1 MCQRALSCKSRYARQ
16 RADSI
21 KRAADAEMQAALRRL
36 LTCVG
41 LSRAATEPE
50 MDGDLEALLEAPSAQ
65 RGPYFAS
72 SVSAALHALRPEDAC

>member
-1 MCQRALSCKSRYARQ
+1 
-16 RADSI
+16 
-21 KRAADAEMQAALRRL
+21 MQAALRRL

-65 RGPYFAS
+65 KGPYFAS
-72 SVSAALHALRPEDAC
+72 SVSAVLQTMRAEDAC

>member
-65 RGPYFAS
+65 GPYFAS